1 MPQPSS
7 LHPAFLRSVADA
19 PWCLKEGANACEMGI
34 RALRAGFLDEARNI
48 FKALIPREPRHPELI
63 LALAETEL
71 AAGDIPAFETALDQL
86 PSRMAATAHVLV
98 LRADGALRQGKT
110 ARALATGFACA
121 ELHPKDPRSRFQSAR
136 LLWLGTQEREAE
148 VVFLSLAGD
157 PEIGSR
163 ACAWAVFCGWKQ
175 NHVEAVASLL
185 DSLRRDD
192 VVCEGLREF
201 GARSLGIP
209 WEPNQLVSPRLRR
222 TCAQDW
228 ETMLLGIGRGQ
239 AVLPMRSSLV

>member
-1 MPQPSS
+1 M
-7 LHPAFLRSVADA
+7 
-19 PWCLKEGANACEMGI
+19 
-34 RALRAGFLDEARNI
+34 RAGFLDEARNI
-48 FKALIPREPRHPELI
+48 FKALIPREHAHPELI

-71 AAGDIPAFETALDQL
+71 AAGDIPAFEAALDQL
-86 PSRMAATAHVLV
+86 PSPCSAGAHVQV
-98 LRADGALRQGKT
+98 LLSEGAFRQGKT
-110 ARALATGFACA
+110 AHALALGFTCA
-121 ELHPKDPRSRFQSAR
+121 ELFPRDPRSRFQSAR
-136 LLWLGTQEREAE
+136 LLWLGAQEREAE

-175 NHVEAVASLL
+175 NHVAEVANLL
-185 DSLRRDD
+185 ERLRRDD

-209 WEPNQLVSPRLRR
+209 WEPNHLVATRSRR

-228 ETMLLGIGRGQ
+228 EFLLLGIGRS
-239 AVLPMRSSLV
+239 RSIPPLLASMV